1 MSDPILELLQGIRP
15 EEDYASSDD
24 YFVDGLLDSL
34 DLITLVSALDRRYG
48 ISIRGVDILPENFR
62 SLAAIRALLARHGV
76 AA

>member
-15 EEDYASSDD
+15 EEDYTSSQD

-48 ISIRGVDILPENFR
+48 ISIRGVDIVPENFH
-62 SLAAIRALLARHGV
+62 SLTAIRALLARHGV
-76 AA
+76 ST

>member
-1 MSDPILELLQGIRP
+1 MSDPIIKLLQDLRP
-15 EEDYASSDD
+15 EEDYSASED

-62 SLAAIRALLARHGV
+62 SVAAIPALLSRHGV
-76 AA
+76 TA